1 MRKRWEGLRKK
12 MRGSS
17 IFFRHRSNTEGE
29 EVDRVFRHGSA
40 TFAETS
46 DQVRKAAMDNRNSL
60 QKIKA
65 ELARQ
70 DAIIADAM
78 RRLNRLGDIQ
88 IILPTEMLQKLQEL
102 QEARAR
108 LMARANSSTTL
119 TLGLRV

>member
-1 MRKRWEGLRKK
+1 
-12 MRGSS
+12 
-17 IFFRHRSNTEGE
+17 
-29 EVDRVFRHGSA
+29 
-40 TFAETS
+40 
-46 DQVRKAAMDNRNSL
+46 MDNRNSL